1 MANRYDALTV
11 SKYVDRNGDEKSFF
25 TKIGTMFQSKNGDT
39 YSLELIA
46 LPIPDKEGKV
56 RLFLKQPEQREGAQ
70 QVSRSTSRPAAR
82 PQASEDDVN
91 DSIPF

>member
-56 RLFLKQPEQREGAQ
+56 RLFLKPPEQREGAQ
-70 QVSRSTSRPAAR
+70 QVSRSPSRPAVR
-82 PQASEDDVN
+82 PQIANDIDDN
-91 DSIPF
+91 IPFD

>member
-39 YSLELIA
+39 YSWNLLHFLSLIRKARCACSSSHRSSVRVRNRSRVA
-46 LPIPDKEGKV
+46 LLAL
-56 RLFLKQPEQREGAQ
+56 RL
-70 QVSRSTSRPAAR
+70 AR
-82 PQASEDDVN
+82 PQKR
-91 DSIPF
+91 

>member
-1 MANRYDALTV
+1 MASRYDALTV
-11 SKYVDRNGDEKSFF
+11 SKYIDRNGDEKSFF
-25 TKIGTMFQSKNGDT
+25 TKIGTMFQNKNGET

-56 RLFLKQPEQREGAQ
+56 RLFLKQPEAREGAQ
-70 QVSRSTSRPAAR
+70 QVSRSGPRT
-82 PQASEDDVN
+82 ASNQSASNADVD

>member
-25 TKIGTMFQSKNGDT
+25 TKIGTMFQSKSGDT

-70 QVSRSTSRPAAR
+70 QVSRSAPRPAAR
-82 PQASEDDVN
+82 PQASDDDVN

>member
-56 RLFLKQPEQREGAQ
+56 RLFLKPPEQREGAQ
-70 QVSRSTSRPAAR
+70 QVSRSAPRSAAR
-82 PQASEDDVN
+82 PQASDDDVN

>member
-11 SKYVDRNGDEKSFF
+11 SKYVDRNGEEKNLF

-56 RLFLKQPEQREGAQ
+56 RLFLKPPEQREGAQ
-70 QVSRSTSRPAAR
+70 QVSRSAPRPASRPT
-82 PQASEDDVN
+82 SEEISDD
-91 DSIPF
+91 IPF

>member
-25 TKIGTMFQSKNGDT
+25 TKIGTMFQSKNGDS

-70 QVSRSTSRPAAR
+70 QVARSAPRPAAR
-82 PQASEDDVN
+82 STAEEIGDDL
-91 DSIPF
+91 PF

>member
-70 QVSRSTSRPAAR
+70 QVSRSTSRPAVR
-82 PQASEDDVN
+82 PQAPEDDVN

>member
-25 TKIGTMFQSKNGDT
+25 TKIGTMFQSKNGET

-56 RLFLKQPEQREGAQ
+56 RLFLKQPEQREGTQ
-70 QVSRSTSRPAAR
+70 QVSRSGPRPAAR
-82 PQASEDDVN
+82 STAEEIDD
-91 DSIPF
+91 SLPF